1 MKMVNI
7 LIATP
12 CYGGMLCHTYLH
24 AVIKMKELLA
34 KYGIQCTLH
43 TIAKESLITR
53 GRGYFVSLFLT
64 LKEFTHLF
72 FIDSDISFD
81 AEAVMRMI
89 LADKDI
95 IAGIYPK
102 KNVDFKRIIETYDSA
117 IKSGHNTILP
127 QATYDYCINL
137 EDNSNI
143 VVNNGVMEALYVGT
157 GFMLIKRNVIEKMV
171 EAFPDT
177 KYKNDV
183 EGYFMPNE
191 MNKDNFYMLFD
202 CIIDPQSRRYL
213 SEDFT
218 FCYRWRQ
225 LGGKIHVDINCD
237 LTHSGIFDWVG
248 SFKTIFTPISSAST
262 GSANVQTSPHPL
274 LKI

>member
-1 MKMVNI
+1 MHL

-24 AVIKMKELLA
+24 AVLNMKEMLA

-64 LKEFTHLF
+64 MKEFTHLF
-72 FIDSDISFD
+72 FIDSDISFTP
-81 AEAVMRMI
+81 ESVLRMI
-89 LADKDI
+89 LADKDV

-102 KNVDFKRIIETYDSA
+102 KNVDFRKIIDTYQSAVDEKR
-117 IKSGHNTILP
+117 NVVLP
-127 QATYDYCINL
+127 QSTFDYCINL
-137 EDNSNI
+137 EQSEDI
-143 VVNNGVMEALYVGT
+143 YVENGIIEALYVGT

-171 EAFPDT
+171 EAYPET

-183 EGYFMPNE
+183 EGYYMENNRNE
-191 MNKDNFYMLFD
+191 DNFYMLFD
-202 CIIDPQSRRYL
+202 CIIDPESKRYL

-218 FCYRWRQ
+218 FCYRWKQ
-225 LGGKIHVDINCD
+225 LGGKIHADINCD
-237 LTHSGIFDWVG
+237 LTHSGIFDWIG
-248 SFKTIFTPISSAST
+248 SFKTIFSHREAKPST
-262 GSANVQTSPHPL
+262 NVEQPSPHPL
-274 LKI
+274 LKV

>member
-1 MKMVNI
+1 MVNV

-64 LKEFTHLF
+64 LKDFTHLF
-72 FIDSDISFD
+72 FIDSDISF
-81 AEAVMRMI
+81 EPESVIRMI
-89 LADKDI
+89 MSDKDI

-102 KNVDFKRIIETYDSA
+102 KNVDFKKIVETYDNA
-117 IKSGHNTILP
+117 VKNGQTTVLP
-127 QATYDYCINL
+127 QSTFDYCINL
-137 EDNSNI
+137 ETHNNI
-143 VVNNGVMEALYVGT
+143 VVTNGIMEALYVGT
-157 GFMLIKRNVIEKMV
+157 GFMMIKRNVIEKMV
-171 EAFPDT
+171 EAFPET
-177 KYKNDV
+177 KYANDV
-183 EGYFMPNE
+183 EGYFMPNQQ
-191 MNKDNFYMLFD
+191 NKDNFYMLFD
-202 CIIDPQSRRYL
+202 CIIDPESKRYL

-225 LGGKIHVDINCD
+225 LGGKIHVDVNCD
-237 LTHSGIFDWVG
+237 LTHSGIFDWIG
-248 SFKTIFTPISSAST
+248 SFKTIFSAQPPPEPAPAT
-262 GSANVQTSPHPL
+262 VETSPHPL
-274 LKI
+274 LKV